1 MAVLN
6 PGRCGL
12 LALGTDALLDWRL
25 QAMAQLLHDE
35 NIDICIT
42 PGARFLPGAAL
53 PAGYPYCW
61 LGERSAS
68 WGAVGIFLRPELLAS
83 GSPPAA

>member
-6 PGRCGL
+6 PGRTGL
-12 LALGTDALLDWRL
+12 LGLGADTLLDWRL

-35 NIDICIT
+35 DIDICIA
-42 PGARFLPGAAL
+42 PGARLPPGAAL
-53 PAGYPYCW
+53 LPGYPYCW

-68 WGAVGIFLRPELLAS
+68 W
-83 GSPPAA
+83 AA